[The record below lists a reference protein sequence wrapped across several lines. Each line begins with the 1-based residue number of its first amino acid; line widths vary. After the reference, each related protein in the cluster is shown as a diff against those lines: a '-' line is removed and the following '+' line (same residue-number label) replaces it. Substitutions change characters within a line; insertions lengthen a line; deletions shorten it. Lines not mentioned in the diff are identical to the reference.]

1 MQSIDNSRTMA
12 AKTIQRFYHNYVKE
26 QSYKGFASYHDYREY
41 CNEIREYD
49 ETNDWY
55 YGNDYDNDN
64 DRDEGMFSLR
74 NGDYTDDWETYID
87 DVYN

>member
-1 MQSIDNSRTMA
+1 MTSVVKLSRVNG
-12 AKTIQRFYHNYVKE
+12 KVIQDCDVYIGRACFRGGWNLP
-26 QSYKGFASYHDYREY
+26 ASKWANPYALSDY
-41 CNEIREYD
+41 
-49 ETNDWY
+49 
-55 YGNDYDNDN
+55 DN